1 MLCMCAYTH
10 EGPKWCWVPCSDV
23 GSGNQTLLSGRADL
37 NWEMSGEMTQL
48 VKTRSL
54 TLSPGTYVLGEDRL
68 LQTAL

>member
-1 MLCMCAYTH
+1 MKDRSGVGYPVVM
-10 EGPKWCWVPCSDV
+10 WVL
-23 GSGNQTLLSGRADL
+23 GIKLLLSGRADL

-54 TLSPGTYVLGEDRL
+54 TLSPGTYVLGEDGL